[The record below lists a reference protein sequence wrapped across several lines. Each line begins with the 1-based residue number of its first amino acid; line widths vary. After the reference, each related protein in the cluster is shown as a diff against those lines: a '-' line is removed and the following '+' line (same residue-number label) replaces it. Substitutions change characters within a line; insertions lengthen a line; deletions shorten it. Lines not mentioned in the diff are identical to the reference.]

1 MSYVVLT
8 GPIDKVVE
16 HMNAKSQEYVPY
28 GPLKFTAS
36 GYVQVMVKKEES
48 GPTAVW
54 EYFTSSGAMI
64 HLPNMDDAPTLME
77 AAYADVLENLNAA
90 VK

>member
-8 GPIDKVVE
+8 GTIDEVVQ
-16 HMNAKSQEYVPY
+16 HMNAKGQEYVPY
-28 GPLKFTAS
+28 GPLKSTDK
-36 GYVQVMVKKEES
+36 GYVQVMV
-48 GPTAVW
+48 GIARPPTAVW
-54 EYFTSSGAMI
+54 DYFTSSGAMI

-77 AAYADVLENLNAA
+77 AAYADVLENLNAP